1 MNKDKAQELL
11 EKANK
16 IANKPNW
23 AKTSFIKIND
33 ETVNLM
39 SKTVGPEEIETDVA
53 IVREEPSEIVDC
65 TPDEFWNDP
74 EKVIEF
80 VELAKSIYKKTLA
93 YELDTYK
100 VNEDGSTT
108 HLHSDKF
115 MDEHPER
122 TSAEY
127 TEEEELAALE
137 YIASMASF

>member
-11 EKANK
+11 EKANE

-23 AKTSFIKIND
+23 AKTSFIKIGD

-39 SKTVGPEEIETDVA
+39 SKTVGSEEIETDMT
-53 IVREEPSEIVDC
+53 IVKEEPSEIVDC
-65 TPDEFWNDP
+65 TPDEFWNNS

-80 VELAKSIYKKTLA
+80 AKSIYKKTLA
-93 YELDTYK
+93 YELDSYK
-100 VNEDGSTT
+100 INEDGSTT

-122 TSAEY
+122 TNAEY
-127 TEEEELAALE
+127 TEEEELAELE